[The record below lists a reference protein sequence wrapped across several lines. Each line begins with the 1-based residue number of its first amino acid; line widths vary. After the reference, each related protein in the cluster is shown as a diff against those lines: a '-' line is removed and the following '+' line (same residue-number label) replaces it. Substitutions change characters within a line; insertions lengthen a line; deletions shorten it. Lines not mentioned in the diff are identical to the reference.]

1 MSARRDLVAYVVP
14 HTHWDREWYHP
25 LEAFRARLVDVVD
38 AALALLEDPERDY
51 RRFTLDGQAVVLDD
65 YLTVRPER
73 RAAIEAQVRA
83 GRLRIGPWYVL
94 ADEYLVSPES
104 LVRNLRL
111 GLRTCA
117 PFGGA
122 MPVAYTPDSF
132 GHVAQLPLLVAG
144 FGLKAVVFERGV
156 GDEGERLG
164 TEFRWEAA
172 DGTTDV
178 FAVHLVGTY
187 STATALGHRD
197 WEYRDAFDP
206 DRAVGQMRAA
216 LFGPEAGAADFPDWL
231 RVALE
236 RLPEGVAGYTRSGHA
251 LLLNGSDHLFPQTNL
266 PEVLEALEAAIP
278 NVEFRHADVEE
289 FIDAE
294 RATDVALER
303 YRGEFRGSRYH
314 HVLSGVWSTRMP
326 LKQAN
331 HAAETLL
338 ERVAEPLLAAARA
351 ATGHDDRALLDHAW
365 RSLLLNHPHDSI
377 CGCSIDAVHRAM
389 HARFEAVG
397 HLGDELAQRA
407 VAALTADARAPQLA
421 VFDPLPEAAWRV
433 VRADLELPS
442 GTGDRVELFDEDGRP
457 LPVQREVVRGFAA
470 GRSDAQ
476 VDRVALAFGLRTR
489 PLGLARVTWRTPD
502 APAAAPEADPT
513 ATDADGPEATDAVQA
528 RRADDGWWLE
538 NQAVRV
544 HVADD
549 GAVTLF
555 DRLAADASA
564 GRALR
569 LRLVSE
575 GDAGDEYD
583 FSPVPDDRPRVAE
596 SAAAPPTLVAPGP
609 LRAAI
614 AFDVALEVPER
625 LADDRRTRVGRATL
639 TARLTLALEAYAE
652 HVELGVAFD
661 HAVADHRLRLVVATG
676 VHADEVAS
684 DGHWHVLRRPTR
696 PRLGDGWYQRP
707 VATVHQRR
715 FSAVSDGERG
725 LAVLVRG
732 LPEVEAIPTDAGVD
746 LAVTLLRAV
755 GWLSRDDLTSRPQ
768 GAGPAVATPEAQCPG
783 LQRFEL
789 AVCPFDGDVDAIRLH
804 RAAERFVAAP
814 RAFRAGPIDPRPDLA
829 PPGQPGTGHG
839 SEARSSAPWR
849 LELTAPLTLSA
860 VVPADAPDRTL
871 VRLWNPT
878 TRRVRGHLA
887 LTPTPTAAHRVRL
900 DATRLAALPIDG
912 AGVALDVGPSEVVT
926 LELEHGRR
934 APGPDDPRR
943 SDRERTDPRGVVA

>member
-1 MSARRDLVAYVVP
+1 MNTGRDLIAYVVP
-14 HTHWDREWYHP
+14 HTHWDREWYQP

-38 AALALLEDPERDY
+38 AALALLEDPSRDY

-65 YLTVRPER
+65 YLAVRPER
-73 RAAIEAQVRA
+73 RGAIEAQVRA

-117 PFGGA
+117 PFGGT

-172 DGTTDV
+172 DGATDV
-178 FAVHLVGTY
+178 LAFHLIGTY
-187 STATALGHRD
+187 SAATALGHRD
-197 WEYRDAFDP
+197 WEYRDAYDP
-206 DRAVGQMRAA
+206 DRAIGQMRAA
-216 LFGPEAGAADFPDWL
+216 LFGPEAGAADFPTWL
-231 RVALE
+231 REALE
-236 RLPEGVAGYTRSGHA
+236 RLPAGVAGYTRSGHA

-266 PEVLEALEAAIP
+266 PEVLATLESAIP
-278 NVEFRHADVEE
+278 NVRFLHADVEE
-289 FIDAE
+289 FVDAE
-294 RATDVALER
+294 RAGGGELER

-331 HAAETLL
+331 HASETLL

-351 ATGHDDRALLDHAW
+351 TTGHDDRPLLDHAW

-389 HARFEAVG
+389 HTRFEAVG
-397 HLGDELAQRA
+397 HLGDELARRA
-407 VAALTADARAPQLA
+407 VAALTADAREPQFA
-421 VFDPLPEAAWRV
+421 VYDPLPEAAWRV
-433 VRADLELPS
+433 VRADLELPA
-442 GTGDRVELFDEDGRP
+442 GTGDRVELLDEDGRP
-457 LPVQREVVRGFAA
+457 LPIQREVVRAFAA
-470 GRSDAQ
+470 GRSDAP
-476 VDRVALAFGLRTR
+476 VDRVALAFGLHTR
-489 PLGLARVTWRTPD
+489 PLGLARVTWRTAD
-502 APAAAPEADPT
+502 ASAAAGTAD
-513 ATDADGPEATDAVQA
+513 AEATDAVEA
-528 RRADDGWWLE
+528 RRTDGGWWLE
-538 NQAVRV
+538 NRALRV

-549 GAVTLF
+549 GSVTLF
-555 DRLAADASA
+555 DRLAADGSA

-583 FSPVPDDRPRVAE
+583 FSPVPDDPPRIAE
-596 SAAAPPTLVAPGP
+596 RAATAPKLVAPGP
-609 LRAAI
+609 LRASI
-614 AFDVALEVPER
+614 AFDLGLELPER
-625 LADDRRTRVGRATL
+625 LGDDRRTREGRTTL
-639 TARLTLALEAYAE
+639 AARLTLALEAYAE

-661 HAVADHRLRLVVATG
+661 HHVADHRLRLVVATG

-684 DGHWHVLRRPTR
+684 DGHWHVLRRPTN
-696 PRLGDGWYQRP
+696 PRAGDAWYQKP

-755 GWLSRDDLTSRPQ
+755 GWLSRDDLTTRPQ

-783 LQRFEL
+783 PQRFEL
-789 AVCPFDGDVDAIRLH
+789 ALCPFDGDVDAVRLH
-804 RAAERFVAAP
+804 RAAERFVAPP

-829 PPGQPGTGHG
+829 PPTEADAGPAGGADP
-839 SEARSSAPWR
+839 SEPWR
-849 LELTAPLTLSA
+849 LQLTAPLTLSA
-860 VVPADAPDRTL
+860 VVPADAPGRTL
-871 VRLWNPT
+871 VRFWNPT

-900 DATRLAALPIDG
+900 DATRLAAMPIDG
-912 AGVALDVGPSEVVT
+912 SGVALDVGPSEVVT
-926 LELEHGRR
+926 LELDHGRTDS
-934 APGPDDPRR
+934 AHR
-943 SDRERTDPRGVVA
+943 SEGGGGMT

>member
-1 MSARRDLVAYVVP
+1 MSHARDLIAYVVP
-14 HTHWDREWYHP
+14 HTHWDREWYQP

-38 AALALLEDPERDY
+38 AALDLLEDPARDY

-65 YLTVRPER
+65 YLAVRPER
-73 RAAIEAQVRA
+73 RGAIEAQVRA

-122 MPVAYTPDSF
+122 MAVAYTPDSF
-132 GHVAQLPLLVAG
+132 GHVAQLPLLIAG

-178 FAVHLVGTY
+178 LAVHLIGTY
-187 STATALGHRD
+187 SAATALGHRD
-197 WEYRDAFDP
+197 WEYRDAYDP

-216 LFGPEAGAADFPDWL
+216 LFGPQAGRADFPTWL
-231 RVALE
+231 REALE

-251 LLLNGSDHLFPQTNL
+251 LLLNGSDHLFPQSNL
-266 PEVLEALEAAIP
+266 PEVLEALREAIP
-278 NVEFRHADVEE
+278 SVRFLHADVEE
-289 FIDAE
+289 FVDAE
-294 RATDVALER
+294 RGDGAALER

-338 ERVAEPLLAAARA
+338 ERYVEPLLAAARA
-351 ATGHDDRALLDHAW
+351 TTGHDDRPLLDHAW
-365 RSLLLNHPHDSI
+365 RTLLLNHPHDSI

-397 HLGDELAQRA
+397 HLGDELARRA
-407 VAALTADARAPQLA
+407 VAALTADAREPQLA
-421 VFDPLPEAAWRV
+421 VFDPLPEASWRV
-433 VRADLELPS
+433 VQADLELPA
-442 GTGDRVELFDEDGRP
+442 GTGERVELLGEDGLP
-457 LPVQREVVRGFAA
+457 LPVQRTVVRGFAA
-470 GRSDAQ
+470 GRSDAR

-489 PLGLARVTWRTPD
+489 PLGLTRVTWRTPE
-502 APAAAPEADPT
+502 APTP
-513 ATDADGPEATDAVQA
+513 G
-528 RRADDGWWLE
+528 RADDAEAADPVSAGRTDNGWWLE
-538 NQAVRV
+538 NRALRV
-544 HVADD
+544 HVDAD

-555 DRLAADASA
+555 DRLAADA
-564 GRALR
+564 GHALR
-569 LRLVSE
+569 LRLASE
-575 GDAGDEYD
+575 GDGGDEYD
-583 FSPVPDDRPRVAE
+583 FSPVPEDRPRVAE
-596 SAAAPPTLVAPGP
+596 HAATAPTLVAPGP
-609 LRAAI
+609 LRASV
-614 AFDVALEVPER
+614 AFDLALELPER
-625 LADDRRTRVGRATL
+625 LRDDRRTREGRATL
-639 TARLTLALEAYAE
+639 TAHLTLALEAYAE
-652 HVELGVAFD
+652 HVELGIEFD
-661 HAVADHRLRLVVATG
+661 HRVADHRLRLVVATG
-676 VHADEVAS
+676 VQAQEVAS
-684 DGHWHVLRRPTR
+684 DGHWHVLRRSTS
-696 PRLGDGWYQRP
+696 PRRGDAWYQKP

-783 LQRFEL
+783 PQRFEL
-789 AVCPFDGDVDAIRLH
+789 AVCPFDGDVDAVRLH
-804 RAAERFVAAP
+804 RAAERFVAPP
-814 RAFRAGPIDPRPDLA
+814 RAFVAGPIDPRPDLA
-829 PPGQPGTGHG
+829 PPTDGNAGPVADPDRG
-839 SEARSSAPWR
+839 EPWR

-860 VVPADAPDRTL
+860 VVPADAPDRTT

-912 AGVALDVGPSEVVT
+912 DGVALDVGPSEVVT
-926 LELEHGRR
+926 LELDHGRAHR
-934 APGPDDPRR
+934 AHSPEGGGGM
-943 SDRERTDPRGVVA
+943 T